1 MISMLI
7 QFELTDPRSVPE
19 NGELY
24 CKLLNSA
31 HLSETRV
38 LLRGPQLRGAKLS
51 RSEQGLLV
59 VTTSRRAKKELELM
73 LLRST

>member
-51 RSEQGLLV
+51 LSQSACERPEW
-59 VTTSRRAKKELELM
+59 
-73 LLRST
+73 LRNSTENRQV